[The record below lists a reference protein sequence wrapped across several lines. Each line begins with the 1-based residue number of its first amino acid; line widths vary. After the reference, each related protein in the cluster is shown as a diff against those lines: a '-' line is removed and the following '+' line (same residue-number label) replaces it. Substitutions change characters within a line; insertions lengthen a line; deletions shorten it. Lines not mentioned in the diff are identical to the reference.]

1 MASDKENRER
11 LREARE
17 KKEVEEKASE
27 RKKLAIAYAGA
38 GLLALLIIGAF
49 LFGVVLKDDGDS
61 GGEAHVAL
69 QSGQTNGV
77 ELDERAGTKPPPV
90 KQDDLQVAAREADCE
105 VRAKL
110 PIEGRTHLAPE
121 APTPKYGTTPATSG
135 DHVAPPYMQADGAYA
150 ETPEEMNVV
159 HALEHGRLTL
169 QYSSELGE
177 PEQLELR
184 GLYDSAYSAALF
196 FPNEEMPY
204 EVAVSSWGEM
214 MGCESY
220 RGQATLDAIRAFGA
234 EYQGTAPE
242 PLEAFG
248 PLAGPS
254 FAEPS

>member
-1 MASDKENRER
+1 MSSREEER
-11 LREARE
+11 DQLRKARE
-17 KKEVEEKASE
+17 EKEAEQQARD
-27 RKKLAIAYAGA
+27 RKRMIAVYAG
-38 GLLALLIIGAF
+38 GAF
-49 LFGVVLKDDGDS
+49 LAIVIVVGAVMAFSGGGGDS
-61 GGEAHVAL
+61 SGEAHVAL

-77 ELDERAGTKPPPV
+77 ELDERAGTEPPPV
-90 KQDDLQVAAREADCE
+90 KQEDLLVAAREADCE

-110 PIEGRTHLAPE
+110 PIEGRSHLPPE
-121 APTPKYGTTPATSG
+121 APVPKYGTSPATSG
-135 DHVAPPYMQADGAYA
+135 NHVAPPYMQADGAYA

-169 QYSSELGE
+169 QYSGE
-177 PEQLELR
+177 IAEAEQLELR